1 MILPVVVSQFRTC
14 QLLFFLV
21 SLGGGVKEMS
31 EIGGEILIIFLLIVA
46 NGVFALSEM
55 AVITA
60 RRSRL
65 QDWIKRGNR
74 RAKVALELALAPN
87 RFLSA
92 VQVGITL
99 VGILAGA
106 FAGRSV
112 AQSLAAHI
120 AAISIIGP
128 YHQEIG
134 LALVVIII
142 TYFSLVIGELVPKR
156 LALRYPEAIA
166 TYVALPLR
174 LFTKISSPIVHLLG
188 LSTDA
193 VCRLFGRQTGGE
205 PPVTEEEIRTLVQ
218 QGTDAGVFEE
228 SEQDMVE
235 AVLRLGDKTA
245 RSLMTPR
252 TQIAWLDLEDSADRI
267 REKIISSG
275 HSCFPVARASLDR
288 VDGVV
293 QAKELLAYS
302 LANHALDLKSL
313 MQQPL
318 FVPRTVTALE
328 VLESFKKSG
337 QHIALVVDEYG
348 GIEGLLTHH
357 DILEAIAGD
366 IPFEGKPAD
375 PKAIERHDGSWLLDG
390 MLSVDEFK
398 EIFNLEV
405 LPGEKRDAY
414 QTLGGFVFTRMGRIP
429 SVSDSFEW
437 NGLRMEVV
445 DMDGKRIDKV
455 LVTPCRSEEQ
465 RVAELAHADRD

>member
-1 MILPVVVSQFRTC
+1 MATVVDSVSGCCQFS
-14 QLLFFLV
+14 LFLV
-21 SLGGGVKEMS
+21 FWDEESSNKMS

-60 RRSRL
+60 RKSRL
-65 QDWIKRGNR
+65 QDWIKKGNR
-74 RAKVALELALAPN
+74 RAKVALDLALAPN

-112 AQSLAAHI
+112 AQWLAGYIVAMP
-120 AAISIIGP
+120 IIGP
-128 YHQEIG
+128 YHQELG
-134 LALVVIII
+134 LGLVVLII

-156 LALRYPEAIA
+156 LALRHPEAIA

-174 LFTKISSPIVHLLG
+174 LFTKMASPIVHLLG
-188 LSTDA
+188 FSTDA
-193 VCRLFGRQTGGE
+193 VCRLFGQHTGSE
-205 PPVTEEEIRTLVQ
+205 PPVTEEEIKTLVQ

-252 TQIAWLDLEDSADRI
+252 TQIAWLDVEDRPERI

-275 HSCFPVARASLDR
+275 FSRFPVASGSLDK

-293 QAKELLAYS
+293 QAKELLAHS
-302 LANHALDLKSL
+302 MAGLALDLKSL

-318 FVPRTVTALE
+318 FVPRTVTILE

-366 IPFEGKPAD
+366 IPFEGKPTD
-375 PKAIERHDGSWLLDG
+375 PKAVQRHDGSWLLDG

-398 EIFNLEV
+398 EILQLEG

-414 QTLGGFVFTRMGRIP
+414 QTIGGFVFTRMGRIP

-437 NGLRMEVV
+437 NGWRIEVV

-455 LVTPCRSEEQ
+455 LVRPCPSENENT
-465 RVAELAHADRD
+465 ELAQAQRD

>member
-1 MILPVVVSQFRTC
+1 MLD
-14 QLLFFLV
+14 
-21 SLGGGVKEMS
+21 
-31 EIGGEILIIFLLIVA
+31 IGGEIVIILVLIIV
-46 NGVFALSEM
+46 NGLFALSEM

-60 RRSRL
+60 RKSRL
-65 QDWIKRGNR
+65 QDWIKKGNR
-74 RAKVALELALAPN
+74 RAKAALELALAPN
-87 RFLSA
+87 RVLSA
-92 VQVGITL
+92 VQIGITL

-106 FAGRSV
+106 FAGRGA
-112 AQSLAAHI
+112 AQWLANHI
-120 AAISIIGP
+120 AVIPIVGR

-134 LALVVIII
+134 LGLVVLVI

-156 LALRYPEAIA
+156 LALRHPETIA
-166 TYVALPLR
+166 TYVAYPLR
-174 LFTKISSPIVHLLG
+174 WFAKLASPMVHLLS

-193 VCRLFGRQTGGE
+193 VCRVFGKRSGVE
-205 PPVTEEEIRTLVQ
+205 PPVTEEEIKTLVQ
-218 QGTDAGVFEE
+218 QGTEAGVFEE

-252 TQIAWLDLEDSADRI
+252 TQIAWLDLEDNAERM
-267 REKIISSG
+267 REQIMTSG
-275 HSCFPVARASLDR
+275 HSRFPVATGSLDK

-293 QAKELLAYS
+293 QAKELLSHS
-302 LANHALDLKSL
+302 LAGHALDLKSL

-318 FVPRTVTALE
+318 FVPRTLSALE

-366 IPFEGKPAD
+366 IPFDGRPAD
-375 PKAIERHDGSWLLDG
+375 PKAVQRHDGSWLLDG

-398 EIFNLEV
+398 EIFQIDV

-437 NGLRMEVV
+437 NGLRIEVV

-455 LVTPCRSEEQ
+455 LVSPCGSQ
-465 RVAELAHADRD
+465 NQDDAELRSDRD